1 MKLLLI
7 RHALAADREEF
18 ARTGA
23 DDDERPL
30 TGKGRRRM
38 QSIVRGLRGFLDLPE
53 PAALWTSPLVR
64 AVETAAIVH
73 RELGGPEPEESDAL
87 RPDARPEALLA
98 ALRALAA
105 ADDATVAAV
114 GHEPHLSTTASWFLT
129 GRERPLLDVKKGSAV
144 LLDLGDDPEPGAA
157 LLLWA
162 LPPRALR
169 QMEPGPK

>member
-7 RHALAADREEF
+7 RHALAVDREEF

-23 DDDERPL
+23 DDGERPL

-38 QSIVRGLRGFLDLPE
+38 QAIARGLGGFLDSPE
-53 PAALWTSPLVR
+53 PRAILTSPLVR
-64 AVETAAIVH
+64 AVQTAAIVQ

-87 RPDARPEALLA
+87 APDAGPAALLA
-98 ALRALAA
+98 ALRAL
-105 ADDATVAAV
+105 DPDAGALVVAV
-114 GHEPHLSTTASWFLT
+114 GHEPHLSTAASWFLT
-129 GRERPLLDVKKGSAV
+129 GRDRPLLDVKKGSAL

-157 LLLWA
+157 VLLWA

-169 QMEPGPK
+169 QMEPRRK

>member
-18 ARTGA
+18 ARKGA

-38 QSIVRGLRGFLDLPE
+38 QSIVRGLRGFLDPPE
-53 PAALWTSPLVR
+53 PAALLTSPLVR
-64 AVETAAIVH
+64 AVQTAAIVH
-73 RELGGPEPEESDAL
+73 RELGGPEPVETDAL
-87 RPDARPEALLA
+87 RPEAPPEALLE
-98 ALRALAA
+98 ALRALAV

-114 GHEPHLSTTASWFLT
+114 GHEPHLSTAASWFLT
-129 GRERPLLDVKKGSAV
+129 GRGRALLEVKKGSAI

-157 LLLWA
+157 VLLWS

-169 QMEPGPK
+169 QMEPRRK